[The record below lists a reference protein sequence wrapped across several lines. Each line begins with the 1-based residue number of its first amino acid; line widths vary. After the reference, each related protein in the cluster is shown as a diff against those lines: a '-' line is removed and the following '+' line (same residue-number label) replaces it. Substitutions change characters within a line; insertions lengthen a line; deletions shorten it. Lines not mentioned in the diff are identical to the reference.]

1 MLSLAAMLEPV
12 KCWMCPTEVEEAL
25 LGGGYAMTP
34 GGIDVAEL

>member
-25 LGGGYAMTP
+25 LGGYAMTP
-34 GGIDVAEL
+34 GGIDGAEL